1 MKNPMIIT
9 GMAIAAIVTATA
21 QEITV
26 KPVGV
31 SVSTLRRSQMGQVIN
46 PLKDKASP
54 EPFHLNGAVLSP
66 GTQVSMLVTLP
77 VGAFALVGSGG
88 PVTTGLTLKSLVD
101 STGKDLLTPPEGA
114 VATNGFFAENRSALA
129 MSEDQNT
136 LFLVGLGIRAPRAG
150 ATAVKGEFLLDLTR
164 GKILTATQPFAQ
176 SGKIMVG
183 DSTLL
188 IWGKG
193 SPRPPVPP
201 GQGFKSEATGLQK
214 STTFS
219 EISKGIVKIEI
230 LDAKG
235 NPVATIN
242 GPDTASE
249 HGLSWSD
256 RDTGPYKIVVS
267 YIDPKTPVEQT
278 VVPFEVPLGV
288 SAE

>member
-1 MKNPMIIT
+1 MKKTLIIT
-9 GMAIAAIVTATA
+9 GMAFSAIITLQA

-31 SVSTLRRSQMGQVIN
+31 SVSTLRRSQTGQVIN

-54 EPFHLNGAVLSP
+54 EPFHLNGAALTP
-66 GTQVSMLVTLP
+66 GTQVSLLVTLP
-77 VGAFALVGSGG
+77 DGAFALVGSGG
-88 PVTTGLTLKSLVD
+88 PKTTGLKLKSLVD
-101 STGKDLLTPPEGA
+101 TSGKDLLTPPEGA
-114 VATNGFFAENRSALA
+114 IATNGFFAENRTALA

-136 LFLVGLGIRAPRAG
+136 LFVVGLGIRAPRAG
-150 ATAVKGEFLLDLTR
+150 ATAVKGEFLLDITR

-176 SGKIMVG
+176 SGKIIVG

-201 GQGFKSEATGLQK
+201 GQGFNPGPTGPQK
-214 STTFS
+214 STTLS

-235 NPVATIN
+235 NAVATIN

-256 RDTGPYKIVVS
+256 NDTGPYKIVVS
-267 YIDPKTPVEQT
+267 YIAPNTPVEQT
-278 VVPFEVPLGV
+278 VVPFEIPLGV
-288 SAE
+288 SPE